1 MLRLKS
7 LRSVVQFWHIEIAG
21 FVNGIDMVAEDKLF
35 KISDYIKEGK
45 ITGFRTTVLLSGKD
59 WLIR

>member
-1 MLRLKS
+1 LFNS
-7 LRSVVQFWHIEIAG
+7 GTIEIAG

-45 ITGFRTTVLLSGKD
+45 ITSIPEQQYYYRERAG
-59 WLIR
+59 